1 MNIPNLLTLC
11 RILLTPILVI
21 LLIRHDYAKALF
33 VFAAAGV
40 SDALDGAIARL
51 MKQKTRIGAILDPI
65 ADKLLLASSYI
76 TLAVTGAVPEWLA
89 VTVISRDVIILFG
102 VLILILF
109 QGGVEIRPTVLSK
122 CTTLVQL
129 ATIFLVLV
137 HLAAGWDGKLLV
149 PAFWA
154 AGLFTLA
161 SGLHYM
167 YKGIIF
173 LGQENGSAS

>member
-21 LLIRHDYAKALF
+21 LLIRHDHAGALLI
-33 VFAAAGV
+33 FAVAGV
-40 SDALDGAIARL
+40 SDALDGTIARL

-76 TLAVTGAVPEWLA
+76 TLAIIGPVPEWLA
-89 VTVISRDVIILFG
+89 VIVISRDVIILFG

-109 QGGVEIRPTVLSK
+109 QGGVDIRPTVLSK

-137 HLAAGWDGKLLV
+137 NLAAGWDGRIIDI
-149 PAFWA
+149 AFYVT
-154 AGLFTLA
+154 GLFTMA

-167 YKGIIF
+167 YKGILF
-173 LGQENGSAS
+173 LGQDNGNR

>member
-1 MNIPNLLTLC
+1 MNLPNLLTLC
-11 RILLTPILVI
+11 RILLTPVLVI
-21 LLIRHDYAKALF
+21 LLLRQDYLGALF
-33 VFAAAGV
+33 IFAVAGV

-65 ADKLLLASSYI
+65 ADKLLLASSFI
-76 TLAVTGAVPEWLA
+76 TLAVTGPVPEWLA
-89 VTVISRDVIILFG
+89 VIVISRDVIILFG

-122 CTTLVQL
+122 CTTLMQL

-137 HLAAGWDGKLLV
+137 NLAAGWDGRILEL
-149 PAFWA
+149 AFWA
-154 AGLFTLA
+154 AGFFTLA

-167 YKGIIF
+167 YKGIVF
-173 LGQENGSAS
+173 LGQENGTA